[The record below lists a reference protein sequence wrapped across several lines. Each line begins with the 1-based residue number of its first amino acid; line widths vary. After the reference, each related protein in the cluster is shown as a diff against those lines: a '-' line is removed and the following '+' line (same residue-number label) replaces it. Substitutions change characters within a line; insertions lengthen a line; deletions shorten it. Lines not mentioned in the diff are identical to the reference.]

1 MPSRNS
7 KPVRKGGQSPHFLSV
22 SGLQMTTDRWAR
34 PGPQMP
40 QVIWQGQ
47 RGSRWN
53 RNTTLSPSTA
63 SKNHPEEKRDTPQNN
78 ERRCSWSC
86 QHPVAK
92 EPTSRKLQGAP
103 AAASEESICAGGV
116 SKNGTMLSPKLLLC
130 PPLCHKRHLTPHRR
144 EGVCS
149 ALLWRARMKPR
160 RQSSEAPSPSWSV
173 RWPSHLPP
181 FG

>member
-1 MPSRNS
+1 
-7 KPVRKGGQSPHFLSV
+7 
-22 SGLQMTTDRWAR
+22 
-34 PGPQMP
+34 MP

-53 RNTTLSPSTA
+53 RNMLSPSTP
-63 SKNHPEEKRDTPQNN
+63 SKNHPEKKRDTPQNN

-86 QHPVAK
+86 QHPDAK
-92 EPTSRKLQGAP
+92 EPASRKLQGAP

-130 PPLCHKRHLTPHRR
+130 PPLCHKRHLTPHHR

-160 RQSSEAPSPSWSV
+160 RQSSEAPSPPGLSDGQATYLGPAEPAVPTESS
-173 RWPSHLPP
+173 RLSGLSAQT
-181 FG
+181 FKASLRG